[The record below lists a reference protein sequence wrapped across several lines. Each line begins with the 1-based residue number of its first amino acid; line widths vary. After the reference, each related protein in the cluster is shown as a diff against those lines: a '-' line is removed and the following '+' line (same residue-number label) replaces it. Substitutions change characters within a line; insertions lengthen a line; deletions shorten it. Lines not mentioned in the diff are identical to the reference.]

1 MTATTL
7 LRTLCLVAVVTC
19 SAAVPTFAV
28 DLVGPDETYTE
39 TTPYP
44 TAIETPARNDY
55 PYRTSGGD
63 GYIAQRQGYWQ
74 PGGYERRIGSPYYYS
89 ARGFASG
96 REFSP
101 YGGIHAAGGDPYTR
115 HFGPGFYR
123 HAEYGHNRFPYYSY
137 RRPWYTPGH
146 PVYTRDT
153 NLPW

>member
-7 LRTLCLVAVVTC
+7 LRTLCLVSVVTC
-19 SAAVPTFAV
+19 SATLPAFAV
-28 DLVGPDETYTE
+28 DLVSPDQTYAE

-44 TAIETPARNDY
+44 AAVETSVGNDC
-55 PYRTSGGD
+55 PCRSSDGD
-63 GYIAQRQGYWQ
+63 GYVAQRQGYWQ
-74 PGGYERRIGSPYYYS
+74 PGGYEGRIGSPYYYS
-89 ARGFASG
+89 AQGVANG
-96 REFSP
+96 RVSSP
-101 YGGIHAAGGDPYTR
+101 YGVGYAAGGDPYSR